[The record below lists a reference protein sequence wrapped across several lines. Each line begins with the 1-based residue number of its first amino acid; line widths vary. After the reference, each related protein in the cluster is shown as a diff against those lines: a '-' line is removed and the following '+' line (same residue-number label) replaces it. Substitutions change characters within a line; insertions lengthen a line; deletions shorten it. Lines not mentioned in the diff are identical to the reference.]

1 MSNVDLT
8 KLQVPF
14 GLLDKETQD
23 ALRAWEHG
31 LQRFFGYEWVD
42 CGFGVPHLD
51 ATYRARPAPLVPDS
65 IDWSHV
71 APEWKF
77 MARDEDGTPWTF
89 KEKPKADH
97 HPIGGSWEEQ
107 SKGSL
112 LECKGSAWN
121 FASYKRGTVAWQ
133 DSLVARPVGGEASQ

>member
-1 MSNVDLT
+1 MTDLT
-8 KLQVPF
+8 KITTPF

-23 ALRAWEHG
+23 ALRKCAHIDMLNIHG
-31 LQRFFGYEWVD
+31 SWISDNYERPHSEFIYGY
-42 CGFGVPHLD
+42 
-51 ATYRARPAPLVPDS
+51 TYRARPAPLVPDS

-133 DSLVARPVGGEASQ
+133 DSLVERPA